1 MPLRKTTFGPLAI
14 VLRGGGSKGHDP
26 RTIGSGG
33 DVGLDIQVPVTQ
45 TANVFQ
51 ISQPDGTVVYAIP
64 AGGTG
69 TPLTAPGAIPLVG
82 GTYTITNAAATALTL
97 AAPTVAQNGMSI
109 TVISATAFA
118 HTITA
123 TGLLQTG
130 SAAVNLATFAAF
142 AGARVTFTA
151 VNGKWMTSGAQGV
164 TFS

>member
-1 MPLRKTTFGPLAI
+1 MPIKKTTFGPVAI
-14 VLRGGGSKGHDP
+14 VLRGGGSLGHDP
-26 RTIGSGG
+26 RTIGSGK

-64 AGGTG
+64 ASGTG
-69 TPLTAPGAIPLVG
+69 TAITAPGAIPLVG

-97 AAPTVAQNGMSI
+97 AAPTVAQNGMTI
-109 TVISATAFA
+109 HVISATAFA

-142 AGARVTFTA
+142 AGARVSFTA
-151 VNGKWMTSGAQGV
+151 QNGKWMTSGAQGV